1 MAPIQQA
8 MVQTPIVSP
17 LHRNTGF
24 VQVAS
29 PSMPTQ
35 PPTDSGMRYEY
46 RHNCH
51 DALCVAAGKYIQL
64 YGSLHIPE
72 RLTDE
77 SACRMQS
84 AIHKSSSRIADY
96 ALCCFVCCFSLSISG
111 RYEIFHSSDRLMLA
125 GCRTEERKTKKILY
139 YFKGRYQT

>member
-46 RHNCH
+46 PVSYTH
-51 DALCVAAGKYIQL
+51 
-64 YGSLHIPE
+64 
-72 RLTDE
+72 LT
-77 SACRMQS
+77 
-84 AIHKSSSRIADY
+84 
-96 ALCCFVCCFSLSISG
+96 LP
-111 RYEIFHSSDRLMLA
+111 
-125 GCRTEERKTKKILY
+125 TIL
-139 YFKGRYQT
+139 RV